1 MFYYEVA
8 NYKSGIWKGEG
19 WELRQIGRS
28 ILVISAIKNFKK
40 LRSANLLTN

>member
-1 MFYYEVA
+1 MLYYEVA

-19 WELRQIGRS
+19 WELQQFRRS

-40 LRSANLLTN
+40 SSSANLLTN